1 MAWRL
6 VATVLGREERF
17 PLLEGDNLVG
27 SGDACGVR
35 LAHPSVSRQHAVV
48 RVEGDRLWVKDV
60 GSRNGSRLAG
70 RSLAGPAAVAPGD
83 ALVFGTVEARVV
95 EVADEDLVVGVPLPD
110 GRPRVAELP
119 AASLTTAAPSLLDGL
134 VEQHLPALV
143 ARLEAAESEAA
154 VAHAV
159 GETLVRALPSPGVEI
174 VRATPA
180 GEAVLFTS
188 GRTRDAPAEDAFVRD
203 CGRLRLTVRFRR
215 AATAARFAPVL
226 ELAAAALRLGLA
238 AQRRGGPP
246 VPASAGRAPAAVPDP
261 PTLSP
266 AVRAI
271 YREAERVAL
280 GTVSVLIRGESG
292 TGKEVLARYVHRAS
306 ARADGP
312 LVTLNC
318 AALPADLLEAEL
330 FGVEKGVATGVDGRP
345 GRFESADGGT
355 LFLDEIGDMSP
366 RTQARILRVLQEG
379 EVFRLGGQRPRPA
392 RVRVI
397 SATNRDLDRLLDDG
411 RFRSDLY
418 HRIADWVVE
427 LPPLRERR
435 ADIPQLAAHF
445 LAVAAAERGI
455 RPAGVSRAAL
465 ELLAGYHWPGNIR
478 QLQREMA
485 RVALFLADGEL
496 LESARL
502 QPAIRTAG
510 AAATGGGPPTLQET
524 LDGVEREAIRRALEA
539 TGGDVPAASRR
550 LGVGRST
557 LYRRMAA
564 LGLTAG

>member
-6 VATVLGREERF
+6 VATVLGREELF

-35 LAHPSVSRQHAVV
+35 LAHPSVSRRHAVV
-48 RVEGDRLWVKDV
+48 RVEGDRLWVEDV

-83 ALVFGTVEARVV
+83 ALAFGTVEARVV
-95 EVADEDLVVGVPLPD
+95 EVADEDLVVGVPLP
-110 GRPRVAELP
+110 GSRPRDAGVP
-119 AASLTTAAPSLLDGL
+119 AANLTTAAPSLLDGL
-134 VEQHLPALV
+134 VEQHLPALI
-143 ARLEAAESEAA
+143 ARLEAAESEVA

-159 GETLVRALPSPGVEI
+159 GETLVRALPSPIVEI
-174 VRATPA
+174 VRATSS

-188 GRTRDAPAEDAFVRD
+188 GRTPDAPQEDAFVRD
-203 CGRLRLTVRFRR
+203 CGRLRLSVRFRR
-215 AATAARFAPVL
+215 AATAARLGPVL

-238 AQRRGGPP
+238 AQRRGGSAAPP
-246 VPASAGRAPAAVPDP
+246 RAVRPPAPVPDP

-266 AVRAI
+266 AVRSL
-271 YREAERVAL
+271 YREAERIAV

-292 TGKEVLARYVHRAS
+292 TGKEVLARYIHSAS
-306 ARADGP
+306 ARAEGP

-318 AALPADLLEAEL
+318 AALPVDLLEAEL

-366 RTQARILRVLQEG
+366 QTQARILRVLQEG
-379 EVFRLGGQRPRPA
+379 EVYRLGGQHPRPA
-392 RVRVI
+392 SVRVI
-397 SATNRDLDRLLDDG
+397 SATNRDLERLLDDG

-445 LAVAAAERGI
+445 LAAAAAEQGI
-455 RPAGVSRAAL
+455 RPAGISRAAL
-465 ELLAGYHWPGNIR
+465 DLLARYHWPGNIR

-485 RVALFLADGEL
+485 RAALFLADGEL

-502 QPAIRTAG
+502 QPAIRGAG
-510 AAATGGGPPTLQET
+510 DAAEGGRPATLRET
-524 LDGVEREAIRRALEA
+524 LDGVEREAIRLALEA
-539 TGGDVPAASRR
+539 TGGDIPATARR

-564 LGLTAG
+564 LGLGTR